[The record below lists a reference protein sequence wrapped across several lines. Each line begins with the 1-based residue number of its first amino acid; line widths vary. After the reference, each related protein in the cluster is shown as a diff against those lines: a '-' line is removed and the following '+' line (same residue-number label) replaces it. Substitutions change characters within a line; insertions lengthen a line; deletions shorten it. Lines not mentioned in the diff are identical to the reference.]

1 MEQLAK
7 VSGKMVDKLN
17 QINKMKKLSLYVFLV
32 LIFCNVGFAE
42 QIIIKCLGAH
52 IYEGDKKKWNNWK
65 RTIQVDFIER
75 GTRDHGLEGF
85 TGDFSN
91 IIITDDYFL
100 MEKIY
105 FASVSV

>member
-1 MEQLAK
+1 
-7 VSGKMVDKLN
+7 
-17 QINKMKKLSLYVFLV
+17 MKKLLGIL
-32 LIFCNVGFAE
+32 LMLLWCNVGFAE
-42 QIIIKCLGAH
+42 QIIIECLDTH